1 MIVQSGGPTAVIN
14 NSLIGI
20 IDGIS
25 RTPFDGEIYG
35 AVGGIYGLLHEEFVS
50 LKNLSISE
58 RNRLRWTPGAV
69 LGTQRYK
76 LSKEDIEK
84 IVHILVKNDIR
95 YFFYIGGKWF
105 YERSE
110 DDS

>member
-35 AVGGIYGLLHEEFVS
+35 LLVGFMVYCM
-50 LKNLSISE
+50 KNL
-58 RNRLRWTPGAV
+58 
-69 LGTQRYK
+69 
-76 LSKEDIEK
+76 
-84 IVHILVKNDIR
+84 LV
-95 YFFYIGGKWF
+95 
-105 YERSE
+105 
-110 DDS
+110 